1 MLAASARCR
10 QDRDWFGKMSMHL
23 SPFDDLNSG
32 TVAKRE
38 PSSRR
43 IGVVLSILFL
53 TSLGTVA
60 SLTSAQAG
68 AHEQADAPIAASA
81 SPTATAR

>member
-1 MLAASARCR
+1 
-10 QDRDWFGKMSMHL
+10 MHL
-23 SPFDDLNSG
+23 SPFDGLNGG
-32 TVAKRE
+32 TVAPRE

-43 IGVVLSILFL
+43 IGVILSILFL

-68 AHEQADAPIAASA
+68 AQEQADSSIAVS
-81 SPTATAR
+81 ATAR